1 MKLRFRP
8 ALPAR
13 PSRADGTLLPAML
26 AGVLLLVLLT
36 QFVLTDTVPLPEG
49 GPIGA
54 GALMPRLS
62 DPSPRGVPAAVLG
75 RPIFAPTDDV
85 VSEDGDEAGESN
97 VLGGAAIV
105 GSIGVGRARVA
116 VVTEGGR
123 IRRVGV
129 GGSIAGWR
137 LAAITQ
143 EGVVLTR
150 GGERLERPFTA
161 GDLPDAPE
169 APEAPA
175 AASDE
180 SDLENPQ

>member
-1 MKLRFRP
+1 
-8 ALPAR
+8 
-13 PSRADGTLLPAML
+13 ML

-62 DPSPRGVPAAVLG
+62 DPAPRGVPAAVLG
-75 RPIFAPTDDV
+75 RPIFAPTDTVASSDG
-85 VSEDGDEAGESN
+85 DGDEAGEGN

-116 VVTEGGR
+116 VVTEGGL

-169 APEAPA
+169 ASETPDTS
-175 AASDE
+175 SDD

>member
-49 GPIGA
+49 GPVGA

-62 DPSPRGVPAAVLG
+62 DPAARGVPAAVLS
-75 RPIFAPTDDV
+75 RPIFAPSDTVADG
-85 VSEDGDEAGESN
+85 SEGEASGDP
-97 VLGGAAIV
+97 LGGAAVV
-105 GSIGVGRARVA
+105 GSIGIGRARVA
-116 VVTEGGR
+116 MVTEAGR
-123 IRRVGV
+123 IRRVGI

-137 LAAITQ
+137 LAAITPD
-143 EGVVLTR
+143 GVVLTR
-150 GGERLERPFTA
+150 GGERLERPFAA
-161 GDLPDAPE
+161 GTLPDAPE
-169 APEAPA
+169 AAETSA
-175 AASDE
+175 ASSDE